1 MSREHQERRFP
12 RMPAEIVVL
21 VSKPEP
27 PAAEGSANPRVV
39 GVGGCCF
46 GVPAPLGV
54 ASTIDLSLSIGGR
67 VVSAVAQ
74 VVYEIPREVGVEVGV
89 EFVRLDKSDRQFL
102 RRFLEPVA

>member
-27 PAAEGSANPRVV
+27 QAAEGFAKTRVV
-39 GVGGCCF
+39 GMGGCGF
-46 GVPAPLGV
+46 VVPAPLGV
-54 ASTIDLSLSIGGR
+54 GSTIDLSLSIGGR
-67 VVSAVAQ
+67 VISAVAQ
-74 VVYEIPREVGVEVGV
+74 VVYEIPRESGVEVGV

-102 RRFLEPVA
+102 RRYLNPVA